1 MMRARGGSGGIAGRP
16 RPFSGDRR
24 VIDRRRFIG
33 NIFASLVIGG
43 VGTARAAAPRGI
55 EDIATRYDAT
65 LKATIPKGA
74 SLRIV
79 ARSGQPALTGS
90 SYVWHGAPDGGA
102 CFKTGSGWIYVS
114 NSEMPEGGGG
124 VGALRF
130 DAGGQLAD
138 SYAILRGTTTNCA
151 GGKTP
156 WGTWLSCEENGDLGQ
171 VYECDPTGEAPARVR
186 PALGT
191 FNHEAA
197 AIDPTTGFVYLT
209 EDRPDGCL
217 YRFIPTAAGDLSI
230 GRLELA
236 IMDGARLSWTPV
248 PDPSAARMPL
258 RRQVRAAARF
268 NGGEGIVY
276 GAGQVFFTTKGDNRV
291 WSLALATGELRTV
304 YDVATSANPILKGV
318 DNIEISPTGELLV
331 AEDGGDMQI
340 VALTKAYKPV
350 ALVTIHGQDDSEIT
364 GPAFS
369 PDGRRLYFSSQRGI
383 EGTSG
388 HGVTYELDLG
398 STGIFR

>member
-1 MMRARGGSGGIAGRP
+1 
-16 RPFSGDRR
+16 

-33 NIFASLVIGG
+33 NVFAGLAVSGI
-43 VGTARAAAPRGI
+43 ARAAAPR
-55 EDIATRYDAT
+55 ETEAMATGYDSA

-79 ARSGQPALTGS
+79 ARSGQPALPGGA
-90 SYVWHGAPDGGA
+90 YVWHGAPDGGA

-114 NSEMPEGGGG
+114 NSEMPAGGGG

-130 DAGGQLAD
+130 DANGQLAD
-138 SYAILRGTTTNCA
+138 SYSILRGTTTNCA

-156 WGTWLSCEENGDLGQ
+156 WGTWLSCEENGDRGQ

-197 AIDPTTGFVYLT
+197 AVDPNTGFVYLT

-217 YRFIPTAAGDLSI
+217 YRFRPAMAGDL
-230 GRLELA
+230 GTGLLEMA
-236 IMDGARLSWTPV
+236 VADGAYLRWTTV
-248 PDPSAARMPL
+248 PDPSAATAPL
-258 RRQVRAAARF
+258 RRQVPAAARF
-268 NGGEGIVY
+268 KGGEGIVY

-291 WSLALATGELRTV
+291 WSLTTATGELRVV
-304 YDVATSANPILKGV
+304 YDIATSTNPILKGV

-340 VALTKAYKPV
+340 VALTKFYKPV

-383 EGTSG
+383 EGTSA
-388 HGVTYELDLG
+388 HGVTYELDLAG
-398 STGIFR
+398 AGIFR